1 MMRIITPGAIFME
14 KNTLLPQPLRLDK
27 EPQTWGWTAVW
38 NNLDRHELEKALAI
52 AGWTFFYM
60 AGKIRT
66 TAFGFQR
73 QRMIHAALKRLI
85 AHVKSKGATAS
96 KSTRCRPTRSSEC
109 HT

>member
-1 MMRIITPGAIFME
+1 ME